1 MYTKS
6 TVYSWRWVVWG
17 LIGLGL
23 LCGLMKVSS
32 GAGFLAIL
40 LPLLVAFGK
49 NKMELLLYVLLATA
63 VLTVTNGAIAPKGMV
78 FSIAARALYL
88 IVAGVI
94 ILQNT
99 GRRAARFLT
108 PLLSIFIYVGF
119 QAMASAQGWQP
130 IISYLKILLFTVV
143 FLAFWG
149 MANAASVRD
158 GVRPQALRSVV
169 LVFAIY
175 LIFGSLALI
184 PFPGIGKMGAE
195 RAIEMGLPVES
206 VGLFQGV
213 TFQPQTLGPAV
224 GMMSTILL
232 ADLLFFI
239 RRWDKLYLALLLG
252 APVLIFYTSSRTAM
266 GTWLAGMSFV
276 TFVFMCARGVGT
288 RWKNR
293 ALGVLMLVGVLGGI
307 ALFAT
312 PQMRDSVLSFVFKTG
327 DSVLDERERSFSRMV
342 SSRQGLMDTS
352 IKNFKESPIIGNGFQ
367 VGENYEGMDI
377 RSWGQLL
384 SAPIEKGVWVTA
396 VLEEGGVIGMI
407 LFVLFL
413 IIAFWG
419 MLSRRAYIGACA
431 LFVLLVS
438 NFGEFTFFSMS
449 ANGGVGWALVFTGL
463 ALDAARLR
471 QERPA
476 YRWMPAPRVNGA
488 AGRVPYPAYSAGPI
502 RAEVS
507 YER

>member
-1 MYTKS
+1 MPIKERFYDLKTL
-6 TVYSWRWVVWG
+6 VWG
-17 LIGLGL
+17 VLGL
-23 LCGLMKVSS
+23 LVLCALMKVSD
-32 GAGFLAIL
+32 GAGFIAIFI
-40 LPLLVAFGK
+40 PLLVAFGK
-49 NKMELLLYVLLATA
+49 NRTELLVYIILATA
-63 VLTVTNGAIAPKGMV
+63 VLTVTNAFIAPKGMV

-88 IVAGVI
+88 VVAGVI

-169 LVFAIY
+169 LVFACF

-184 PFPGIGKMGAE
+184 PFPGIAKLGAA
-195 RAIEMGLPVES
+195 RAVEMGLPVES
-206 VGLFQGV
+206 IGLFQGV
-213 TFQPQTLGPAV
+213 TFQPQALGPSV
-224 GMMSTILL
+224 GAISVVLF
-232 ADLLFFI
+232 ADLLFSI
-239 RRWDKLYLALLLG
+239 RRWDKLYLLLLIG
-252 APVLIFYTSSRTAM
+252 APILIFYTSSRTAM
-266 GTWLAGMSFV
+266 GTWLAGMSFA

-293 ALGVLMLVGVLGGI
+293 ALGVLMLIGVLGGI
-307 ALFAT
+307 VLFAT
-312 PQMRDSVLSFVFKTG
+312 PQMRDAVARFALKYTAEEQE
-327 DSVLDERERSFSRMV
+327 LDV
-342 SSRQGLMDTS
+342 SWETMTVTRQGLMDAS
-352 IKNFKESPIIGNGFQ
+352 MDNFRESPVIGNGFQ
-367 VGENYEGMDI
+367 VSKSLEALDI

-396 VLEEGGVIGMI
+396 VLEEGGAIGMI

-413 IIAFWG
+413 VVAFWG

-449 ANGGVGWALVFTGL
+449 SIGGVGWALVFTGL

-471 QERPA
+471 QERQA
-476 YRWMPAPRVNGA
+476 WRWMPSPRVNGA
-488 AGRVPYPAYSAGPI
+488 AWRVPYPAYPAGPI

>member
-1 MYTKS
+1 MQDVTGKP
-6 TVYSWRWVVWG
+6 YSLKWVVWG
-17 LIGLGL
+17 LVGLGL
-23 LCGLMKVSS
+23 LCGLMKVSD

-49 NKMELLLYVLLATA
+49 NKTELLVYVLLATA

-88 IVAGVI
+88 TVAGVI

-119 QAMASAQGWQP
+119 QAMTSAQGWQP
-130 IISYLKILLFTVV
+130 IISYLKILLFTIV

-158 GVRPQALRSVV
+158 GVRPQVLRSVV
-169 LVFAIY
+169 VVFACY
-175 LIFGSLALI
+175 LILGSLALI
-184 PFPGIGKMGAE
+184 PFPAIGKMGAE
-195 RAIEMGLPVES
+195 EALELGLPVES
-206 VGLFQGV
+206 MGLFQGV
-213 TFQPQTLGPAV
+213 TFHPQTLGPAV
-224 GMMSTILL
+224 GMISVILF
-232 ADLLFFI
+232 ADLLFCI
-239 RRWDKLYLALLLG
+239 QRWNKFYLFLLLC
-252 APVLIFYTSSRTAM
+252 APVLIFYSSSRTAM

-276 TFVFMCARGVGT
+276 TFVFMCARGVGA

-312 PQMRDSVLSFVFKTG
+312 PQMRNAVARFALKYTSEG
-327 DSVLDERERSFSRMV
+327 QELDV
-342 SSRQGLMDTS
+342 SWKAVTVTRQGLMDAS
-352 IKNFKESPIIGNGFQ
+352 MDNFRESPVIGNGFQ
-367 VGENYEGMDI
+367 VSKAQEGLDI
-377 RSWGQLL
+377 HSWGQLL
-384 SAPIEKGVWVTA
+384 SAPIEKGVWVMA

-407 LFVLFL
+407 LFLLFL
-413 IIAFWG
+413 VIAFWG

-449 ANGGVGWALVFTGL
+449 ANGGIGWALVFTGL

-471 QERPA
+471 QERQA

>member
-1 MYTKS
+1 MPIKERFYDLKTL
-6 TVYSWRWVVWG
+6 VWG
-17 LIGLGL
+17 VLGL
-23 LCGLMKVSS
+23 LVLCALMKVSD
-32 GAGFLAIL
+32 GAGFIAIFI
-40 LPLLVAFGK
+40 PLLVAFGK
-49 NKMELLLYVLLATA
+49 NRTELLAYIILATA
-63 VLTVTNGAIAPKGMV
+63 VLTVTNAFIAPKGMV
-78 FSIAARALYL
+78 FSVAARLVYM
-88 IVAGVI
+88 IVATVV

-119 QAMASAQGWQP
+119 QAMTSAQGWQP

-224 GMMSTILL
+224 GMMSVILF
-232 ADLLFFI
+232 ADLLFCI

-252 APVLIFYTSSRTAM
+252 APILIFYTSSRTAM

-276 TFVFMCARGVGT
+276 TFVFMCARGGGA

-293 ALGVLMLVGVLGGI
+293 ALGVLMLVGVLGVI

-342 SSRQGLMDTS
+342 SSRQGLMDAS
-352 IKNFKESPIIGNGFQ
+352 MDNFRESPVIGNGFQ
-367 VGENYEGMDI
+367 VSKSMETRDI

-413 IIAFWG
+413 VVAFWG

-449 ANGGVGWALVFTGL
+449 SIGGVAWAMVFTGL

-471 QERPA
+471 QERQA
-476 YRWMPAPRVNGA
+476 YRWMPSPRVMRGA
-488 AGRVPYPAYSAGPI
+488 AVRPAYPAVPM